1 MSQRLIVLE
10 FLQQNGSITEQQAF
24 NLGIT
29 RLSALIKRLRDQ
41 GHDIELL
48 SGWRERPP
56 MYIYNLHKE
65 TKNDQ
70 NKKRTKY

>member
-10 FLQQNGSITEQQAF
+10 FLQQNGSITEQQAL
-24 NLGIT
+24 NLGIK
-29 RLSALIKRLRDQ
+29 RLAVMINRLRDQ

-48 SGWRERPP
+48 SGWRERPS

-65 TKNDQ
+65 TK
-70 NKKRTKY
+70 KKKK